1 MNKLTQLK
9 TNYLHASGP
18 TTRIR
23 PNPQKPNK
31 IPQDI
36 DVPKEVP
43 KEIPKETQ
51 EETQEETQKEPR
63 DG

>member
-36 DVPKEVP
+36 DVPKE
-43 KEIPKETQ
+43 
-51 EETQEETQKEPR
+51 TQEETQKEPR